1 MKFSRKK
8 RILSLMILF
17 VLSLT
22 VAAQTPKGTSLSKK
36 QKKSVAQKNTSKPK
50 SAGLFGKNSRGRQ
63 SKGKVPKQVRDAEKK
78 KKQQK
83 KAYEK
88 ARKQEVKRALQDAD
102 PGDPEEDE
110 TDPERSQHLQFGRET
125 ESLAEDVRREQKEK
139 GQEEKERQEKTE
151 FVNTR
156 RHYERGYRNHTVHCF
171 SDPDLC
177 SRDVQEEEKGGC
189 RTAEK
194 EDDGGAG
201 GGTGC

>member
-1 MKFSRKK
+1 
-8 RILSLMILF
+8 MILF

-88 ARKQEVKRALQDAD
+88 ARKQEVKRRYKMQT
-102 PGDPEEDE
+102 PETQKRMKQTRKEAN
-110 TDPERSQHLQFGRET
+110 TFNSGGKQNLWQKMFGGNKKKKDKKKKNDKKKQ
-125 ESLAEDVRREQKEK
+125 S
-139 GQEEKERQEKTE
+139 
-151 FVNTR
+151 
-156 RHYERGYRNHTVHCF
+156 
-171 SDPDLC
+171 S
-177 SRDVQEEEKGGC
+177 
-189 RTAEK
+189 
-194 EDDGGAG
+194 
-201 GGTGC
+201 